1 MALFRKEFTLYVE
14 ATVLLET
21 VGNFNQTVQGL
32 ISEDG
37 IIMWTP
43 LHSQISQFLKLFQRL
58 NLVADRWKGGQ
69 RGRRTDNTY
78 VLSATK
84 ASSLSRQP
92 SQTRCS

>member
-43 LHSQISQFLKLFQRL
+43 LHSQISQFLKLF
-58 NLVADRWKGGQ
+58 
-69 RGRRTDNTY
+69 
-78 VLSATK
+78 
-84 ASSLSRQP
+84 
-92 SQTRCS
+92 